1 LQENSRENQLN
12 WNSLLPCA
20 LKLKRG
26 IPKPSGIVSLIMVSV
41 ILTALSSIINFPVVD
56 VYADQD
62 YDYFTIEQTLPNDL
76 SSQGNSA
83 IPPNGEEE
91 QQQLVWPPFPEIIN
105 QNPATLQPNPP
116 LSSPLP
122 PLSSQPLYAPF
133 PETINQ
139 NTTISQPNPLLYSPS
154 SSPSPSPLQSSSP
167 LPFSSSSQSS
177 LIPPS
182 TAPQPSSSMSSPSSP
197 SSMYP
202 PNMQVSSGTAGNPG
216 PYPPSVGSVNPNSAL
231 DCDDTGNEDCE
242 DQGDEFDIENF
253 PIDMSPRNIS

>member
-1 LQENSRENQLN
+1 MLFLQENSRENQLN
-12 WNSLLPCA
+12 WNLFLPCA

-41 ILTALSSIINFPVVD
+41 ILTALSSIISFPVFD

-62 YDYFTIEQTLPNDL
+62 YDYFTIEQTLPDDL

-83 IPPNGEEE
+83 IPPKGEEE
-91 QQQLVWPPFPEIIN
+91 QQQQVWPPFPEIIN
-105 QNPATLQPNPP
+105 QNPATLQPNLP

-154 SSPSPSPLQSSSP
+154 SSPSP

-182 TAPQPSSSMSSPSSP
+182 TSPQPSSMSSPSSP

-202 PNMQVSSGTAGNPG
+202 PNTQVSSGAAGNPG

-231 DCDDTGNEDCE
+231 DCDDTGDEDCE

-253 PIDMSPRNIS
+253 P